1 LFKIFF
7 GVFFRRREKR
17 GSRARVIMSSAPK
30 IPRVEG
36 NGQNGAEDG
45 AAEPDKEVQEAIE
58 KIDEVQNAI
67 DGLNEQASEEILK
80 VEQKFNKLRQP
91 HFSKRSDL
99 IARIPNFWVTVFVNH
114 PQVSALLDEE
124 DEEALQFLTKLEVEE
139 FEDIK
144 SGYKINFRFN
154 KNPYFENEILSKE
167 FHLNE
172 AGEPS
177 SNSSELKWKPGKS
190 LVKSG
195 QDAASA
201 GRKRNHDRVSFFS
214 WFSESVDAVGSCRA
228 VSEQCRPDTSCC
240 PPSGGG
246 GADELGEVIKDDIW
260 PNPLQYY
267 LAPEVG
273 DSEEDDE
280 VDDEEEEDDEGEEE
294 EDEG

>member
-1 LFKIFF
+1 
-7 GVFFRRREKR
+7 
-17 GSRARVIMSSAPK
+17 MSSAPK

-36 NGQNGAEDG
+36 NGQNGADDG
-45 AAEPDKEVQEAIE
+45 TGEPDKDVQEAIE

-91 HFSKRSDL
+91 HFSKRSGL
-99 IARIPNFWVTVFVNH
+99 ISRIPNFWVTVFVNH

-144 SGYKINFRFN
+144 SGYKIIFHFN
-154 KNPYFENEILSKE
+154 KNPYFENESLSKE

-177 SNSSELKWKPGKS
+177 SNATELKWKPGKC
-190 LVKSG
+190 LVKSN
-195 QDAASA
+195 QEPASS
-201 GRKRNHDRVSFFS
+201 GRKRNDRVSFFS
-214 WFSESVDAVGSCRA
+214 WFSESVDA
-228 VSEQCRPDTSCC
+228 
-240 PPSGGG
+240 

-267 LAPEVG
+267 LAPDVG
-273 DSEEDDE
+273 DIEEDDE
-280 VDDEEEEDDEGEEE
+280 VEEDDEEEE
-294 EDEG
+294 EDEGGEDEEEDEG